1 MVLKQ
6 SNHCLLLK
14 QVLLDIPDAGAY
26 YVYDGNSITTEEIR
40 LFIQDYDDERL
51 ERRELQEDE
60 EEGQE
65 GKNSE

>member
-1 MVLKQ
+1 
-6 SNHCLLLK
+6 
-14 QVLLDIPDAGAY
+14 VLLDIPDAGAY
-26 YVYDGNSITTEEIR
+26 YVYDGNSVTTEEIR
-40 LFIQDYDDERL
+40 LFIQEYDDERL